1 MIALCCKEHIL
12 LCMIVNPTIKAKH
25 LNLIIEYLVSCLT
38 LNTVHGQE
46 QSKRL
51 LKGKSSFQDFILLRK
66 WGIAY
71 ENIPFVRLKV
81 KKILVIFQ
89 AASFHIKPLFGKILI
104 KRTPFFIERA
114 PYFLVFRQKFH

>member
-12 LCMIVNPTIKAKH
+12 LCVIVNPTIKAKH
-25 LNLIIEYLVSCLT
+25 LNLIVEYLVSCLT

-51 LKGKSSFQDFILLRK
+51 LKSKSSFQDFILLRK

-71 ENIPFVRLKV
+71 ENV
-81 KKILVIFQ
+81 
-89 AASFHIKPLFGKILI
+89 
-104 KRTPFFIERA
+104 PFFGFIPEKVLA
-114 PYFLVFRQKFH
+114 LI

>member
-46 QSKRL
+46 QR
-51 LKGKSSFQDFILLRK
+51 
-66 WGIAY
+66 
-71 ENIPFVRLKV
+71 
-81 KKILVIFQ
+81 
-89 AASFHIKPLFGKILI
+89 
-104 KRTPFFIERA
+104 
-114 PYFLVFRQKFH
+114 